1 MTSVLAT
8 RSLDDFKNVS
18 EDGWRYKPEGSYL
31 PPVGASRKRS
41 LSSLLQ
47 QKCAGAG
54 SGAMSTVYCE
64 VEVGKS
70 REGLRLSLN
79 RSLSEPGPAA
89 AAPLPAAAAP
99 AKRCKVD
106 CFSLPASPCSESATL
121 QKALLAKCVRL
132 FEPETL
138 AGRLGL
144 GQVKS
149 RSLLVVDCRPFLAY
163 NVNHIRGSINVNC
176 SDRFNRRRLQQGK
189 ATLADLA
196 TTREGKD
203 LLKKRTI
210 KEVVVYDDSTSDLE
224 RLPPNHPLFLVLSS
238 LVEDNREP
246 AILLGGH
253 KEFVKKHKEFCEDA
267 LLPPGDPAS
276 SPSASSRCQWEILGS
291 PTTAAALDSRCASD
305 IESHP
310 ASRVLPHLYLGNQ
323 RDAENLDVLRNL
335 GISRVLNV
343 TSELPGYHEERGIL
357 YKHLPAAD
365 SSHQNLKQYFEEAF
379 HFIEEARQSG
389 GSVLVHCQ
397 AGISRSP
404 TIAIAYMMKH
414 RRLSLIEAYKE
425 VKNARTIISPN
436 FNFMGQ
442 LFELEQSLKA
452 TPVSSDSQSDSCTPA
467 PAPCHPCRWSPQANE
482 EVSSG
487 CSV

>member
-1 MTSVLAT
+1 
-8 RSLDDFKNVS
+8 
-18 EDGWRYKPEGSYL
+18 
-31 PPVGASRKRS
+31 
-41 LSSLLQ
+41 
-47 QKCAGAG
+47 
-54 SGAMSTVYCE
+54 MSTVYCE

-89 AAPLPAAAAP
+89 APLPAAAP

-138 AGRLGL
+138 AGRL

-246 AILLGGH
+246 AILLG
-253 KEFVKKHKEFCEDA
+253 KHHPIPY
-267 LLPPGDPAS
+267 LS
-276 SPSASSRCQWEILGS
+276 SVDG
-291 PTTAAALDSRCASD
+291 
-305 IESHP
+305 
-310 ASRVLPHLYLGNQ
+310 V
-323 RDAENLDVLRNL
+323 
-335 GISRVLNV
+335 
-343 TSELPGYHEERGIL
+343 
-357 YKHLPAAD
+357 
-365 SSHQNLKQYFEEAF
+365 
-379 HFIEEARQSG
+379 
-389 GSVLVHCQ
+389 
-397 AGISRSP
+397 
-404 TIAIAYMMKH
+404 
-414 RRLSLIEAYKE
+414 
-425 VKNARTIISPN
+425 
-436 FNFMGQ
+436 
-442 LFELEQSLKA
+442 
-452 TPVSSDSQSDSCTPA
+452 
-467 PAPCHPCRWSPQANE
+467 
-482 EVSSG
+482 
-487 CSV
+487 